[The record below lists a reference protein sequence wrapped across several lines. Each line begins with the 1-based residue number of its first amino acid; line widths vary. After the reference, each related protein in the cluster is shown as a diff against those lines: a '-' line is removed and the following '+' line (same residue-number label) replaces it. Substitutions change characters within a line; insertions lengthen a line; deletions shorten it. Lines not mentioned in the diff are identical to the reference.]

1 MSRSRS
7 RSWDKRRR
15 SSVHSDIRST
25 SPVDFYSLPDPHCHL
40 LKQRPNSTFTPNL
53 QFTQSVPVP
62 NDQLGDH
69 TLMNQTKSKIDPY
82 YDTWDKIK
90 FLLNPY
96 ELIDIYRN
104 PEVA

>member
-15 SSVHSDIRST
+15 SFSEDRSP
-25 SPVDFYSLPDPHCHL
+25 SPNEFVTLPEPHCHV
-40 LKQRPNSTFTPNL
+40 LKHPPASSFTPNL
-53 QFTQSVPVP
+53 QFSSSLPSP
-62 NDQLGDH
+62 NDALGDH

-104 PEVA
+104 PETA